1 MFDRKAL
8 PSHKGDMDKLILV
21 GAVGAVARYLTGLAA
36 LRSLGAAWPFGTLAV
51 NVVGG
56 FAMGLLAAL
65 LAARGE
71 ADQDRWRL
79 LLGVGVLGGFTTF
92 SAFSLEVAMMI
103 MSASV
108 PIRTDMASMSRAD
121 TSFSKV
127 HALKDIRRSARKHWC
142 SQANA

>member
-1 MFDRKAL
+1 
-8 PSHKGDMDKLILV
+8 
-21 GAVGAVARYLTGLAA
+21 
-36 LRSLGAAWPFGTLAV
+36 V

-103 MSASV
+103 ERREWASAVTYSTVSVMASV
-108 PIRTDMASMSRAD
+108 
-121 TSFSKV
+121 V
-127 HALKDIRRSARKHWC
+127 ALFAGMILARRLVA
-142 SQANA
+142 A

>member
-21 GAVGAVARYLTGLAA
+21 AAGGAVGAVARYLTGLAA

-103 MSASV
+103 ERREWASAFTYSTVSVMASV
-108 PIRTDMASMSRAD
+108 
-121 TSFSKV
+121 V
-127 HALKDIRRSARKHWC
+127 ALFAGMILARRLVA
-142 SQANA
+142 A